1 MWLGDTWLGD
11 TWLADTWLADT
22 WRGDTWRGEDLS
34 PGSVYL
40 RHRSLLGNEV
50 DLRDCPPKLAS

>member
-1 MWLGDTWLGD
+1 MWLGD